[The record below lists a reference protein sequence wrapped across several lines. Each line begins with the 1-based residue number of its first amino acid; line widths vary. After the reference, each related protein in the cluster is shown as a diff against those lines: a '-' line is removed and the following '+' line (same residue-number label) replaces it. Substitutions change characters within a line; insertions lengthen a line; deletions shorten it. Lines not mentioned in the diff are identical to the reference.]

1 MKGEGRRST
10 KRQKPMGTS
19 PGKYPDKKRQKA
31 ETLEERWQHIVGF
44 PQASKDREE
53 RTSASPDRLLLE
65 LAAHDLRN
73 PLSGVLTAI
82 QFLIEDAGGVLNA
95 DQLVLLRSIES
106 SAQLMLRLV
115 EDMAELPQL
124 ATSTL
129 NFEWHSTDLGLLLEH
144 IVAVNRP
151 LAENRRITIDLRMER
166 PQATVRADPVKL
178 SRALESLLTSTI
190 RSSQAGG
197 KIELQ
202 LTFEGDDVI
211 ITLQHEDPGHS
222 SDILRGLFDPSLA
235 SRPKRKF
242 MQERAALTLAYAR
255 RVLEAH
261 QGTVRLGTDPTGKS
275 SVVIRVP
282 VSGPVKLRGRRKPK
296 RRNEGQNS
304 AAP

>member
-1 MKGEGRRST
+1 MKSEGRRRRR
-10 KRQKPMGTS
+10 KRMGSS
-19 PGKYPDKKRQKA
+19 PKKYPDRKRRKPQA
-31 ETLEERWQHIVGF
+31 AADRWRGVIGSA
-44 PQASKDREE
+44 QASKDREE
-53 RTSASPDRLLLE
+53 RTSGSPDRLLLE

-82 QFLIEDAGGVLNA
+82 QFLIQDAGGVLNA

-124 ATSTL
+124 ATGSL

-144 IVAVNRP
+144 IIAVNRP
-151 LAENRRITIDLRMER
+151 LAENRRITIELRIER
-166 PQATVRADPVKL
+166 PLATVTADPVKL
-178 SRALESLLTSTI
+178 SRALEALLTSAI

-197 KIELQ
+197 RIELQ
-202 LTFEGDDVI
+202 LNLEAEHVV
-211 ITLQHEDPGHS
+211 ITLQHEDPSHA

-255 RVLEAH
+255 RVLDAH
-261 QGTVRLGTDPTGKS
+261 DGTVQLATDPVGKS

-282 VSGPVKLRGRRKPK
+282 IAGPTELGARQKTKGRIHGK
-296 RRNEGQNS
+296 NS
-304 AAP
+304 TA

>member
-1 MKGEGRRST
+1 MKGEGRRRT
-10 KRQKPMGTS
+10 RRQKPMGTS
-19 PGKYPDKKRQKA
+19 PEKYPDRKQQKQKRVG
-31 ETLEERWQHIVGF
+31 ERWQQDVNF
-44 PQASKDREE
+44 PQASKDRAE
-53 RTSASPDRLLLE
+53 RTSGSPDRLLLE

-95 DQLVLLRSIES
+95 DQLVLLRSVES
-106 SAQLMLRLV
+106 SAHLMLRLV

-124 ATSTL
+124 ATSSL
-129 NFEWHSTDLGLLLEH
+129 NFEWHSTDVGLLLEH

-151 LAENRRITIDLRMER
+151 LAENRRITIELRVER
-166 PQATVRADPVKL
+166 PMATITADPVKL
-178 SRALESLLTSTI
+178 SRALESLLTSAI

-197 KIELQ
+197 RIELQ
-202 LTFEGDDVI
+202 LGLEGDDVV

-261 QGTVRLGTDPTGKS
+261 HGTVRLATDPKGQS

-282 VSGPVKLRGRRKPK
+282 VSGPANLRVRRKPK
-296 RRNEGQNS
+296 GRNEGQT
-304 AAP
+304 P